1 MNDQNPYA
9 QSKLIS
15 EEIIKKNTSDY
26 IILRLSA
33 LLGNHSNNFVN
44 RLLKKENIDT
54 TLSEDSIFNYIL
66 YEDIIKLLKQLM
78 FSDYIG
84 TLNVVSNLNIV
95 LDNAVQIVGKK
106 ANFGNYKYFTPV
118 ISNDKLLKKA
128 PYFDKSSE
136 IILKNYINTK
146 HD

>member
-1 MNDQNPYA
+1 M
-9 QSKLIS
+9 
-15 EEIIKKNTSDY
+15 II
-26 IILRLSA
+26 IH
-33 LLGNHSNNFVN
+33 HSNNFVN

-54 TLSEDSIFNYIL
+54 TLSADSIFNYIL
-66 YEDIIKLLKQLM
+66 YEDIIKLLEQLI

-118 ISNDKLLKKA
+118 ISNDKLLSIVLLSIA
-128 PYFDKSSE
+128 TDRSLTDNS
-136 IILKNYINTK
+136 NYPTLPSKDIDTNF
-146 HD
+146 